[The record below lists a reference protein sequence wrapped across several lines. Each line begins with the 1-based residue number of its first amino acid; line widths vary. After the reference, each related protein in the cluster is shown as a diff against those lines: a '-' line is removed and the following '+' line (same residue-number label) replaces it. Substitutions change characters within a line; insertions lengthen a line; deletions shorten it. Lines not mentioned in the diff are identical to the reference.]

1 MDSNR
6 ICFRGVRVENRN
18 SPCNC
23 PMSKE
28 ALLMMALSKS
38 QSMEPEKSSY
48 SGEGDMYKSVERNV
62 PVIWQ

>member
-1 MDSNR
+1 MK
-6 ICFRGVRVENRN
+6 VENRN

-28 ALLMMALSKS
+28 ALLTMVLSKA
-38 QSMEPEKSSY
+38 QSMEPEKSSS
-48 SGEGDMYKSVERNV
+48 SGEEGMYKSVERNV

>member
-1 MDSNR
+1 M
-6 ICFRGVRVENRN
+6 RVANRN

-28 ALLMMALSKS
+28 ALLMMVLSKS

-48 SGEGDMYKSVERNV
+48 SGEEDMYKSVERNV
-62 PVIWQ
+62 PVIW